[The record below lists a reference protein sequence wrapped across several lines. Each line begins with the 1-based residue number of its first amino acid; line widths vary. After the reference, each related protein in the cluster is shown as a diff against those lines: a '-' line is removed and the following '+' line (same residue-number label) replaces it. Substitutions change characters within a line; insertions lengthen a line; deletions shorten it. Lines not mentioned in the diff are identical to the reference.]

1 MHIPKKLTE
10 FLDHAHIKY
19 EVLHHPEAYSSQQRA
34 QVEHVKGRY
43 HAKVVVVKSDGHQ
56 SLAVLPADR
65 LVDLEKFEKLTGKV
79 AKLADEAEIHI
90 AFPDCAVGAMPPFG
104 SLYGL
109 PTYVDES
116 LTQDDYIVLEAGTHT
131 DAIKLSYKDYERLAE
146 PKVADFAIRS
156 HSMKAA

>member
-1 MHIPKKLTE
+1 MQIPKKLTD
-10 FLDHAHIKY
+10 FLNRAEIKY

-34 QVEHVKGRY
+34 QAEHVKGRY
-43 HAKVVVVKSDGHQ
+43 HAKVVVVKSNGKQ

-65 LVDLEKFEKLTGKV
+65 LLDLEKFERLTGKP
-79 AKLADEAEIHI
+79 AKLADEKEIQM

-109 PTYVDES
+109 PTYVDQS
-116 LTQDDYIVLEAGTHT
+116 LTDDEFVVFEAGTHT
-131 DAIKLSYKDYERLAE
+131 DAIKLSYKDFARVADA
-146 PKVADFAIRS
+146 KVADFAIRT